1 MKINKFNFLSPLFAS
16 IIISF
21 FIVIA
26 FSLMFLYPALQDMVE
41 AREDVITKQQVLI
54 EREAHFLRL
63 KKYKQKIEVYQRQ
76 LDKIDSAI
84 PKDAQLALFSLLSF
98 LEETGKKTGMKLVEI
113 KAIRIFPLED
123 KPEIRKTEL
132 SFRVQGSYINF
143 INFLTKIESSVR
155 IIQVKNISFFSPE
168 EGDLFAFDLGI
179 SAYSY

>member
-1 MKINKFNFLSPLFAS
+1 
-16 IIISF
+16 
-21 FIVIA
+21 
-26 FSLMFLYPALQDMVE
+26 
-41 AREDVITKQQVLI
+41 
-54 EREAHFLRL
+54 
-63 KKYKQKIEVYQRQ
+63 
-76 LDKIDSAI
+76 
-84 PKDAQLALFSLLSF
+84 
-98 LEETGKKTGMKLVEI
+98 MKLVEI

-132 SFRVQGSYINF
+132 SFQVQGSYINF